1 MWILPFRRSLTLP
14 LGINSVVMNFF
25 FCCCHFEY
33 CTSRNTFFVNLF
45 VDVFQKSL
53 CFSIH
58 ILVCFVF
65 YGILYWWS
73 LLFCILKVLHTHV
86 INLMPFLYF
95 LIFYVSARSALHLLS
110 NHKGIFC
117 IRNRNICI
125 FLLWNL
131 FLLNNVILNN
141 FLCCFIKK
149 ETINP
154 TSLTVIFSGIISN
167 MHFLSN
173 STFKCNCSS
182 AMTSTPALQNLIF
195 AEVFGII
202 KNLCPLQLN
211 ILSCD

>member
-1 MWILPFRRSLTLP
+1 
-14 LGINSVVMNFF
+14 
-25 FCCCHFEY
+25 
-33 CTSRNTFFVNLF
+33 
-45 VDVFQKSL
+45 
-53 CFSIH
+53 
-58 ILVCFVF
+58 
-65 YGILYWWS
+65 
-73 LLFCILKVLHTHV
+73 
-86 INLMPFLYF
+86 MPFLYF

-211 ILSCD
+211 ILSCVSLFVFSIQRRPLELYKSSAWNFEWVLPYVFWKITTLKISGNFPINCSWWVSF